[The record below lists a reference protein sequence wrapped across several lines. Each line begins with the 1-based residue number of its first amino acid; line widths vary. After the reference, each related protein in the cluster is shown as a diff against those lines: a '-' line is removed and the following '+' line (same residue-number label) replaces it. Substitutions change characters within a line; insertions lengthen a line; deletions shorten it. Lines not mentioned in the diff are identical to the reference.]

1 MKTTPTKTSPEVIGS
16 VAVVETSGSGS
27 SVHVRRSA
35 RNMKKE
41 TAVRF
46 AHDESKSTGSDDHVT
61 NSEFPAKKSKYRVT
75 PYKKKQMACD
85 EDELCSLF
93 ETSVKVDKNGKNAKV
108 TISKKEKEP
117 NEGRYAELIST
128 PPKVKPVFGFSPVKR
143 SCRLRKHD

>member
-1 MKTTPTKTSPEVIGS
+1 MKTTPTMTSPEVIGS
-16 VAVVETSGSGS
+16 VDVLETSVSGS
-27 SVHVRRSA
+27 SFHVRRSA

-46 AHDESKSTGSDDHVT
+46 AHDESKSSDDHAT
-61 NSEFPAKKSKYRVT
+61 NSEFQAKKSKYRVT

-108 TISKKEKEP
+108 MISKKEKEP